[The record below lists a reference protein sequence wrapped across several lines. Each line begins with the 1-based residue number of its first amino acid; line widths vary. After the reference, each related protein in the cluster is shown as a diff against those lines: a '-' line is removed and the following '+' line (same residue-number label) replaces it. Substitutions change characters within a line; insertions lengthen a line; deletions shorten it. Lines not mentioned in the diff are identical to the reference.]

1 MSIKDQL
8 QKMSIGEQKDIV
20 FNNGIAR
27 ATKTL
32 IRISKNRWEINSF
45 TDGWLT
51 ADMPL
56 KQAIQYVKG
65 NVDFNDLKWY

>member
-1 MSIKDQL
+1 MSIKEQL
-8 QKMSIGEQKDIV
+8 QKMSIGEHKDIV

-32 IRISKNRWEINSF
+32 IRISKNSWEINSF

-51 ADMPL
+51 ADMSL
-56 KQAIQYVKG
+56 KQAIEYVKG
-65 NVDFNDLKWY
+65 DVDWNDFNWH